1 MSIYHLVR
9 EQIIPRPLDNV
20 FSFFADARNL
30 ETLTPP
36 LLHFEI
42 LTPGTIEMQV
52 GTIIQYALRVH
63 GIPIHWT
70 TAISV
75 WNPPFEFVDV
85 QLRGPYVLWHHRHT
99 FESLGDSTRM
109 VDEVNYRLPFG
120 WLGRVM
126 NSLLVGRDLN
136 SIFKYR
142 ERTVN
147 RLFEG
152 EGQSVVSRN
161 PEASTAP

>member
-1 MSIYHLVR
+1 MSTYQLVR
-9 EQIIPRPLDNV
+9 EQIIPRPLDDA

-109 VDEVNYRLPFG
+109 VDEVNSPLFQGLSENFGETNLLPCCKITQIPNIFG
-120 WLGRVM
+120 VTFLM
-126 NSLLVGRDLN
+126 P
-136 SIFKYR
+136 IF
-142 ERTVN
+142 
-147 RLFEG
+147 
-152 EGQSVVSRN
+152 
-161 PEASTAP
+161 PPATA